1 MDGLWR
7 RGCLSD
13 GWIHVWWMNLGLCV
27 EAIGLSLVSRGWIYS
42 DDEMISLGLFTV
54 SENAWGGYDGMISAA
69 AVGIVGVAVGGG
81 GKMIVLSFLWWPSG
95 WCY

>member
-1 MDGLWR
+1 
-7 RGCLSD
+7 
-13 GWIHVWWMNLGLCV
+13 
-27 EAIGLSLVSRGWIYS
+27 
-42 DDEMISLGLFTV
+42 MISLGLFTV

-95 WCY
+95 